1 MLQIRL
7 NGQSAPLR
15 ADTLPKITDV
25 VELIKGSIDPAHII
39 TGLRINGRDLTD
51 AEWDHAPTQF
61 GETDILEVDTGTP
74 GQFLQER
81 LEVTP
86 SLLEN
91 IYILF
96 RSARHNFQS
105 GGTEEGNKILVVAV
119 RDLKAFFEWYCALQ
133 GVVPTELK
141 HKYDIKPQ
149 MDELTVI
156 CRDICQ
162 QQLYQSWWALATS
175 LEERLE
181 PALDRLEGHF
191 RKSIC
196 SQ

>member
-7 NGQSAPLR
+7 NGNSAPLR
-15 ADTLPKITDV
+15 ADTLPKLTDV
-25 VELIKGSIDPAHII
+25 IELIKGSIDPQHII

-51 AEWDHAPTQF
+51 AEWENAPTQF
-61 GETDILEVDTGTP
+61 SETDILEVDTGTP
-74 GQFLQER
+74 DQFLQER
-81 LEVTP
+81 LAITP

-96 RSARHNFQS
+96 RSARHSFQS
-105 GGTEEGNKILVVAV
+105 GDTEEGNKVLATGV
-119 RDLKAFFEWYCALQ
+119 RDLRAFLEWYCALQ
-133 GVVPTELK
+133 VMVPEDLK
-141 HKYDIKPQ
+141 SKYDIKSQ
-149 MDELTVI
+149 MDEITVI

-175 LEERLE
+175 IAERLE
-181 PALDRLEGHF
+181 PCLDRLESHF

-196 SQ
+196 TQ